1 MPISMS
7 LAMVVLEDYKP
18 VTELLSSSV
27 GGVQHYSDGLPLH
40 LLRQRQLLSK
50 RFLMSEAAVTTL
62 AILGESGVGVLSS
75 LEARSIVAD
84 EKCEKKEKEEEEEI
98 AVDFED
104 D

>member
-1 MPISMS
+1 MTNADDCRDS
-7 LAMVVLEDYKP
+7 LVA
-18 VTELLSSSV
+18 
-27 GGVQHYSDGLPLH
+27 
-40 LLRQRQLLSK
+40 
-50 RFLMSEAAVTTL
+50 SEAAVTTL

-84 EKCEKKEKEEEEEI
+84 EKCEKRKEEEEEI

>member
-1 MPISMS
+1 MTSADDCRDS
-7 LAMVVLEDYKP
+7 LVA
-18 VTELLSSSV
+18 
-27 GGVQHYSDGLPLH
+27 
-40 LLRQRQLLSK
+40 
-50 RFLMSEAAVTTL
+50 SEAAVTTL

-84 EKCEKKEKEEEEEI
+84 DKCEKRKEEEEEI

>member
-1 MPISMS
+1 MTNADDCRDS
-7 LAMVVLEDYKP
+7 LVA
-18 VTELLSSSV
+18 
-27 GGVQHYSDGLPLH
+27 
-40 LLRQRQLLSK
+40 
-50 RFLMSEAAVTTL
+50 SEVAVTTL

-84 EKCEKKEKEEEEEI
+84 EKCEKRKEEEEEI

>member
-1 MPISMS
+1 MTSADDCRDS
-7 LAMVVLEDYKP
+7 LVA
-18 VTELLSSSV
+18 
-27 GGVQHYSDGLPLH
+27 
-40 LLRQRQLLSK
+40 
-50 RFLMSEAAVTTL
+50 SEAAVTKL

-84 EKCEKKEKEEEEEI
+84 EKCEKREEEEEDI